1 MITVLYVDPDAGIR
15 DEVSAFFQSDPEIKI
30 HTLGSAYEA
39 LDLIKQRRFDVIVS
53 DVILPITNGQAFL
66 EVLRRERKETIPFI
80 FFARRTSHATVI
92 EALNA
97 GATFFLLKGSEPKKA
112 YPLLKY
118 YIGQAVQQ
126 HRTEE
131 ELVRSEKRYRAVVED
146 QTELICRF
154 LPDGTHVFV
163 NDAYCRFFK
172 KERSAILGSRFTPGY
187 SPEDK
192 KRIYQHLLSLTPENP
207 VAGMTNRIESGEGE
221 ERFVFWN
228 NRAIFDGTGTLIE
241 YQSVGR
247 DITDQKTAERALLV
261 ARNNLGIMNS
271 ITRHDILNQ
280 LTSVFGYLGF
290 SLASCTDPVMRE
302 YLKKALSAAET
313 IQSQI
318 LFTRDY
324 QDIGSAAPQWQNME
338 QVFTKTAGTLNLDG
352 IAVET
357 SLKDLWVCADP
368 LIEKVF
374 FNLLENSLR
383 HGGKISKVRVFSHET
398 DDGLVIIYEDNGV
411 GVPSGAKEKIFRRE
425 YFQNTGLGLYLS
437 REILA
442 ITNMVI
448 TETGTEGN
456 GVRFEISVP
465 KGMYGK
471 RIEENSPCIATRG
484 RGIPQ

>member
-1 MITVLYVDPDAGIR
+1 
-15 DEVSAFFQSDPEIKI
+15 
-30 HTLGSAYEA
+30 
-39 LDLIKQRRFDVIVS
+39 
-53 DVILPITNGQAFL
+53 
-66 EVLRRERKETIPFI
+66 
-80 FFARRTSHATVI
+80 
-92 EALNA
+92 
-97 GATFFLLKGSEPKKA
+97 
-112 YPLLKY
+112 
-118 YIGQAVQQ
+118 
-126 HRTEE
+126 
-131 ELVRSEKRYRAVVED
+131 
-146 QTELICRF
+146 
-154 LPDGTHVFV
+154 
-163 NDAYCRFFK
+163 
-172 KERSAILGSRFTPGY
+172 
-187 SPEDK
+187 
-192 KRIYQHLLSLTPENP
+192 
-207 VAGMTNRIESGEGE
+207 
-221 ERFVFWN
+221 
-228 NRAIFDGTGTLIE
+228 
-241 YQSVGR
+241 
-247 DITDQKTAERALLV
+247 
-261 ARNNLGIMNS
+261 MNS

-383 HGGKISKVRVFSHET
+383 HGGKISKVRVFSRET